1 MAAKEKKGGGDFILE
16 SRHLVGLF
24 MLLVV
29 IFAVVFTLGYL
40 MGRSQYDSRLRA
52 IVGSP
57 LQDDTS
63 ASAPKSK
70 AKSQHSEPSAGSAAS
85 SPKTGPGSTPTSPK
99 TGAVS
104 GGPSKTGAGSSGSQS
119 KEDAAQKKPDWDFY
133 HSAEPKTTEDH
144 LQPPKKPVAA
154 AQPPTQPAAPKP
166 PAASLKTVAQPKES
180 APAGTPLVANGA
192 IMLQVAAVQREGD
205 ALALAQ
211 ALQQKK
217 FPAYVITPGPDK
229 YYRVQVGPYSDNQS
243 ASNARHDLEANG
255 FKSII
260 KR

>member
-57 LQDDTS
+57 LQDDPS
-63 ASAPKSK
+63 AAASAPKSK
-70 AKSQHSEPSAGSAAS
+70 TKSQHSETIAGSPAS
-85 SPKTGPGSTPTSPK
+85 SPKTGAGST
-99 TGAVS
+99 
-104 GGPSKTGAGSSGSQS
+104 SSTPR
-119 KEDAAQKKPDWDFY
+119 EDAASAQKKPDWDFY
-133 HSAEPKTTEDH
+133 HSAEPKTIEDH
-144 LQPPKKPVAA
+144 LQPPKKPVSAA
-154 AQPPTQPAAPKP
+154 LPPTQPASPKP

-205 ALALAQ
+205 AMALAQ